1 MPEALDRQPAPSYR
15 RWIAASPAALALALM
30 VAGTSSAEARNPETV
45 FRGQILTARKAFPT
59 SAKSKAQYIKKLKKL
74 KTSKFL
80 ENKEKK
86 SWKIHYA
93 AFFRRPLNDLEVT
106 VKLYDVTNGRKK
118 LINSYEQYLPRRGEK
133 SVISHIT
140 LERQHF
146 GVNKQILIVMESR
159 RYVLAMG
166 RFYILGEAE
175 KFSGEVDF
183 TEDE

>member
-1 MPEALDRQPAPSYR
+1 
-15 RWIAASPAALALALM
+15 M
-30 VAGTSSAEARNPETV
+30 VAGTSSAEARNPEAV

-59 SAKSKAQYIKKLKKL
+59 AAKSKAQYIKKLKKL

-80 ENKEKK
+80 ENKENK
-86 SWKIHYA
+86 SWKIYYA

-118 LINSYEQYLPRRGEK
+118 LINSYEQYLSSRGEK
-133 SVISHIT
+133 SVISYIT
-140 LERQHF
+140 IERQHF
-146 GVNKQILIVMESR
+146 GVNKQILMVMESR